1 MHGYYATAELHA
13 TALEQAELDP
23 NERITCLKI
32 NLSPHSHCVADLIC
46 YYFGHLA
53 ANTPATGA
61 KLIFE
66 TMPAVEPVQLLEI
79 DITMLGA
86 SATEIEDY

>member
-1 MHGYYATAELHA
+1 M
-13 TALEQAELDP
+13 QQP
-23 NERITCLKI
+23 NCLRLRLSKQ
-32 NLSPHSHCVADLIC
+32 NLSQMSGLLALKLIFPPHRHCVADLIC